1 MKKLFAFLEVF
12 RRGAAVSD
20 PALWKNR
27 SGLAIALAGLI
38 AALVQL
44 AKAYGHELPLD
55 EDSILALAGGLAT
68 LVGLFV
74 TYATS
79 DKVGVLPPKRGPVDG
94 ADAAAPPDERA

>member
-1 MKKLFAFLEVF
+1 MKKLFAYLEVF

-38 AALVQL
+38 AALVHL
-44 AKAYGHELPLD
+44 AKAYGHEIPLD
-55 EDSILALAGGLAT
+55 EESILALAGGIAT
-68 LVGLFV
+68 VVGLFV

-79 DKVGVLPPKRGPVDG
+79 DKVGLPPKRGDVEGKDP
-94 ADAAAPPDERA
+94 AAPPDDRP

>member
-1 MKKLFAFLEVF
+1 MNKLAAFFNVL
-12 RRGAAVSD
+12 RRGSMVSD

-55 EDSILALAGGLAT
+55 EDSITAIAGGIAAA
-68 LVGLFV
+68 VGVWV

-79 DKVGVLPPKRGPVDG
+79 DKVGLPPKRGDVEGEDP
-94 ADAAAPPDERA
+94 AAPPDDRP

>member
-1 MKKLFAFLEVF
+1 MKKLISFIDVL

-55 EDSILALAGGLAT
+55 EDSITAIAGGLAAA
-68 LVGLFV
+68 VGLWV

-79 DKVGVLPPKRGPVDG
+79 DKVGLPPKRGDVEG
-94 ADAAAPPDERA
+94 ADPAAPPDDRP

>member
-1 MKKLFAFLEVF
+1 MKRLFAFFDVL

-55 EDSILALAGGLAT
+55 EDGITAIAGGLS
-68 LVGLFV
+68 VVIGLFV

-79 DKVGVLPPKRGPVDG
+79 DKVGLPPKRGDVEGKDP
-94 ADAAAPPDERA
+94 APPPDDRP